1 MKLEEIIET
10 VKHDAEYFAD
20 PQTAV
25 QAGRAFE
32 ATKILNM
39 LYKLQTAQLQQHSVV
54 QAEGSDGVKVATVG
68 KEREEKGVS
77 VEKNCPKC
85 GSNMIVTNDRLIYCD
100 FIGCDYSRAI

>member
-20 PQTAV
+20 PKTEV

-39 LYKLQTAQLQQHSVV
+39 LYKLQ
-54 QAEGSDGVKVATVG
+54 K
-68 KEREEKGVS
+68 
-77 VEKNCPKC
+77 
-85 GSNMIVTNDRLIYCD
+85 
-100 FIGCDYSRAI
+100 FILS

>member
-20 PQTAV
+20 PKTEV

-39 LYKLQTAQLQQHSVV
+39 LYKLQTAQLQQPVVSGKLQDVIEDCLFDFKNEDKPLSVC
-54 QAEGSDGVKVATVG
+54 VA
-68 KEREEKGVS
+68 
-77 VEKNCPKC
+77 
-85 GSNMIVTNDRLIYCD
+85 LILAACATAQ
-100 FIGCDYSRAI
+100 GRPA